1 MLLCPPWASLTLGRS
16 SPHTPVLPHFS
27 RSILPARTSCGPEAK
42 TQGAS
47 FKPQTLYLQNWE
59 TCSTCPWGG
68 EEGRRARRRKDGV
81 MRPEHD
87 TSCPATGVSTRHCS
101 SVTVTRPPA
110 GPPRDAGWSAKAHL
124 GHLLLVQVEHLP
136 GAGGSDLFVSQ
147 VARVGAVATVPSQHE
162 DHLEERGD
170 MQPGSWL
177 PQPPVSGAREWQGR
191 DPGGGTEATP
201 FLSPGSGDRSVNRE

>member
-1 MLLCPPWASLTLGRS
+1 
-16 SPHTPVLPHFS
+16 
-27 RSILPARTSCGPEAK
+27 
-42 TQGAS
+42 
-47 FKPQTLYLQNWE
+47 
-59 TCSTCPWGG
+59 
-68 EEGRRARRRKDGV
+68 

-87 TSCPATGVSTRHCS
+87 TSCPATGVGTQHCS

-110 GPPRDAGWSAKAHL
+110 GLPRDAGWSTKAHL

-177 PQPPVSGAREWQGR
+177 PQPPVSVRGSGR
-191 DPGGGTEATP
+191 DETQEEGRRQP
-201 FLSPGSGDRSVNRE
+201 RSSRQAQVTDL